1 MVKVT
6 DEKGLKQFLQNISKD
21 YNIAVP
27 VRKEK
32 GKKEVVEYDIV
43 EDFDNID
50 LDSQADTSPKEFFL
64 PQDEKI
70 EKIQENEKKTIIF
83 GVRSCDIEAI
93 KVLDSVF
100 LDDDYVDVHYKNK
113 RENTIVFAL
122 SCEDRFKSCFCD
134 VLGIDPV
141 ENNSEPFTV
150 YKFDNEIWINVNDS
164 NYADLVS
171 DLEDGKQEE
180 LENKIQSRKDSF
192 TDTNFDLDLSFP
204 ISDKEVFTAP
214 IWEEIAEK
222 CLGCGVCTFYCPT
235 CFCFGFFW
243 EDEKYRS
250 WDSCMFSMFTEH
262 ASGHNPRETQNQR
275 WRQRLMHKFSYHP
288 QNFDGQLACVGCGR
302 CVNRCPVN
310 LDIRKALKTVERY
323 LDEKGGGE

>member
-6 DEKGLKQFLQNISKD
+6 DEKGLKQFLKNMSKD

-27 VRKEK
+27 VKNKK
-32 GKKEVVEYDIV
+32 GKREVVEYNFVD
-43 EDFDNID
+43 EFDNID
-50 LDSQADTSPKEFFL
+50 FENQADTSPKEFFL
-64 PQDEKI
+64 PQ
-70 EKIQENEKKTIIF
+70 NEKMDRIEEDDKKNIIF

-100 LDDDYVDVHYKNK
+100 LDEDYVDTFYKNR
-113 RENTIVFAL
+113 RENTIIFAL
-122 SCEDRFKSCFCD
+122 SCADRFKSCFCD
-134 VLGIDPV
+134 ELGIDPV
-141 ENNSEPFTV
+141 ENNSEPFTI
-150 YKFDNEIWINVNDS
+150 YKFDNEYWINVNDS

-171 DLEDGKQEE
+171 ELEDGEQED
-180 LENKIQSRKDSF
+180 LENKIKERKNSF

-204 ISDKEVFTAP
+204 LSDSEIFNAP

-235 CFCFGFFW
+235 CYCFGFFW
-243 EDEKYRS
+243 DDEKYRN

-262 ASGHNPRETQNQR
+262 ASGHNPRETQDQR
-275 WRQRLMHKFSYHP
+275 WRQRLLHKFSYHP

-302 CVNRCPVN
+302 CVNRCPVS
-310 LDIRKALKTVERY
+310 LDIRKALKIVERY
-323 LDEKGGGE
+323 LNEKGGGQ